1 MEEFPA
7 SLAVV
12 SASERNG
19 SRARR
24 PAAGLRSGAIV
35 SVTSRFDRRKP
46 RPAEIIERKE
56 KVQLRAVS
64 VDFAMCQKLGAANFH
79 GLDSSVVIRKAT
91 SQTTLLAAGRTR
103 QVLHR
108 ERGWR
113 LARGP
118 RPGLDS
124 ATALAARTYYFGPCT
139 SSWSSPIGCPTS
151 HLKSSIHFYFCSLQ
165 FSQPQPP

>member
-19 SRARR
+19 ARARR

-91 SQTTLLAAGRTR
+91 SQTTLLALEGPAKSCIEREVGDSHVALVQDSTR
-103 QVLHR
+103 RRHWQR
-108 ERGWR
+108 EHTTSAPAR
-113 LARGP
+113 LLGP
-118 RPGLDS
+118 LRLVVPRL
-124 ATALAARTYYFGPCT
+124 T
-139 SSWSSPIGCPTS
+139 
-151 HLKSSIHFYFCSLQ
+151 
-165 FSQPQPP
+165 